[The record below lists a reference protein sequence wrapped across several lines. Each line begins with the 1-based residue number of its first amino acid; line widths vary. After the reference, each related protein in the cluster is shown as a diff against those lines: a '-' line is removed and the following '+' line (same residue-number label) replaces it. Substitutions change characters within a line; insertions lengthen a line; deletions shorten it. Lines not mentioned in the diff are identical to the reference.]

1 LKSVYYKEFGKPE
14 DVLIHGEVNTPEPKE
29 DEVLIRLKTSAVNPS
44 DVKKRAG
51 ANPGLLPNGIIIPH
65 SDGAGII
72 EAVGAGVTKNRIGER
87 VYVYQGQFG
96 RSLGTAAEY
105 IAIPSRRAV
114 TLPEDV
120 SFEVGAA
127 VGIPIVTAHRCV
139 FADGPVNDKILLIT
153 GGAGRVGYYAIQWAL
168 RGGARVLATASN
180 KEDRQVCLNLGVEA
194 VFNHRK
200 NGWGEEI
207 SRYLDGEKADRVV
220 DVEFGANL
228 EEVLSCIA
236 VSGYIATY
244 SSSVVPEPSIPFRR
258 MMFMGLTLR
267 MVLVYNMPEKAKEE
281 AIAMT
286 AEVLRSSAFSHRI
299 AEILPL
305 DQCARAHNLIERG
318 ASRGV
323 VLLSI

>member
-1 LKSVYYKEFGKPE
+1 MKSVYYKKFGKPE
-14 DVLIHGEVNTPEPKE
+14 DVLIYGEVNTPEPKE
-29 DEVLIRLKTSAVNPS
+29 GEVLIRLKTSAVNPS
-44 DVKKRAG
+44 DVKKREG
-51 ANPGLLPNGIIIPH
+51 SSPKLLQNGMIIPH
-65 SDGAGII
+65 SDGAGVI
-72 EAVGAGVTKNRIGER
+72 EAVGSGVPESRIGER
-87 VYVYQGQFG
+87 VYVYQAQFG

-105 IAIPSRRAV
+105 LAISSRRAV
-114 TLPEDV
+114 NLPDHA

-127 VGIPIVTAHRCV
+127 VGIPMLTAHRCV
-139 FADGPVNDKILLIT
+139 FSDGSVKDKILLIT

-180 KEDRQVCLNLGVEA
+180 KEDRQACLDLGVEA
-194 VFNHRK
+194 VFNHRN

-207 SRYLDGEKADRVV
+207 SRYLDGEKAERVV

-236 VSGYIATY
+236 VNGYIATY
-244 SSSVVPEPSIPFRR
+244 SSTVVSEPSIPFRR
-258 MMFMGLTLR
+258 MMFMNLTLR
-267 MVLVYNMPEKAKEE
+267 MVLVYSLPEEAKDE

-286 AEVLRSSAFSHRI
+286 DEVLRTGAFSHRI

-305 DQCARAHNLIERG
+305 DQCARAHNLVEKG
-318 ASRGV
+318 APRGV